1 MKKRDAGADLEH
13 DNETSNRA
21 SANCL
26 EATAIQPALIV
37 QRRKPV
43 TRQIIGQ

>member
-1 MKKRDAGADLEH
+1 MKKENAGADREH

-26 EATAIQPALIV
+26 EATAIQTAIAV
-37 QRRKPV
+37 QGRKPV